1 MSVWKKL
8 ILVPAL
14 AVAVG
19 AATPVLALDQEQ
31 LGREPTT
38 NEVMTDALLARPLG
52 LIATGLG
59 ALTYVVALPFTLP
72 SGTTDRAYQTLI
84 AEPARYTFKRP
95 IGQMDSCLALPESCK

>member
-1 MSVWKKL
+1 MTVWKKI

-14 AVAVG
+14 AVAVN
-19 AATPVLALDQEQ
+19 ATSALALDQEQ

-38 NEVMTDALLARPLG
+38 NEVMADALLARPAG
-52 LIATGLG
+52 LIALGLG

-72 SGTTDRAYQTLI
+72 SGSTDTAYDTLI
-84 AEPARYTFKRP
+84 KQPAQYTFKRP